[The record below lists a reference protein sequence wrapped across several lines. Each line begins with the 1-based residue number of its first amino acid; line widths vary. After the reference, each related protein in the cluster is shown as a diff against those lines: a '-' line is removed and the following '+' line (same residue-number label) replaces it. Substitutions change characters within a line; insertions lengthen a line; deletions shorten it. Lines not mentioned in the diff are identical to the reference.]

1 MGVQEEDMVLP
12 EKLVF
17 PQMIANR
24 RKIIASQH
32 NGREVQHEA
41 LQIAAAGKVKVI
53 TEEYKFTEVG
63 RAVPSYGYLFVG
75 RAAANGTSA
84 FNHLA
89 KLSLTDSGAISAMRL
104 V

>member
-1 MGVQEEDMVLP
+1 MSGLRPEGRLVVMGVQEEDMVLP

-41 LQIAAAGKVKVI
+41 LQIAAASKVKVI

-63 RAVPSYGYLFVG
+63 RAVQRVAEGKTRF
-75 RAAANGTSA
+75 RAVLVNAN
-84 FNHLA
+84 
-89 KLSLTDSGAISAMRL
+89 
-104 V
+104 

>member
-1 MGVQEEDMVLP
+1 MSGLRPEGRSVVMGVQEEDMVLP

-41 LQIAAAGKVKVI
+41 LQIAAAGKVKVRW
-53 TEEYKFTEVG
+53 TG
-63 RAVPSYGYLFVG
+63 CG
-75 RAAANGTSA
+75 
-84 FNHLA
+84 
-89 KLSLTDSGAISAMRL
+89 
-104 V
+104 